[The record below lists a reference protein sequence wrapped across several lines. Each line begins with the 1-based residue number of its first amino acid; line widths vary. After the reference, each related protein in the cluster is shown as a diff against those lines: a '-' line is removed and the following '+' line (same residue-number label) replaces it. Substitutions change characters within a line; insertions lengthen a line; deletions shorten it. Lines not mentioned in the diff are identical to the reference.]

1 MLACCPAQDSGAVLL
16 AAVVGGVALLAA
28 AEPAAAA
35 DGAARLL
42 QPAVGELGENQEFW
56 GNVLRYIS
64 YFFSVM
70 LGTGYIMLKPFAALL
85 KRPVTAVLLLLGV
98 AALLY
103 FINFTVQSMLGVNEV
118 LFDESTSFVTPAGQF
133 Q

>member
-42 QPAVGELGENQEFW
+42 QPVGELAENQEFW

-85 KRPVTAVLLLLGV
+85 KRPVTAVLLLVGV

-118 LFDESTSFVTPAGQF
+118 LFDESTSFVTPAGAF